1 MEHEAQ
7 RQRVRWVCRDMYRAI
22 ADRPEADQA
31 LAVNELVETYLT
43 RGVRLR
49 LRDHTFV
56 ERERYVGVRAAV
68 YHLREKYWTPENWLE
83 LRLTKYIAMG
93 VFTVGHKLFSMLQSD
108 DGLWQRQILVPAP
121 SNLNR
126 ARQDFIYGPLPV
138 PSPFREPR
146 AVITAQRELLKGH
159 DIDISDDG
167 GCASI
172 DPFAAG
178 SSAVMKARKN
188 NNYIEPNELHRR
200 RPRLQILCDAVGYF
214 RGKRQATRFGIRTPD
229 MKRKHNSK
237 YYFSNVALFLGSD
250 HYEELL
256 RYLSTIYDALNA
268 GLRTEPTGKD
278 EVGND
283 SFSSTVLTDKVAC
296 LDCDVEI
303 VDGGDAA
310 CANASAGLEPPPSK
324 HGCCFYC
331 EGRRKEW
338 FDVSK
343 CNAHV
348 RRTLFRSALMAH
360 RLPPGAPPGARYK
373 CPAEGCKH
381 VCTSSPPSPRPMTQ
395 TSSRSTPR
403 RSSRSATSST
413 ATSTGGNGG
422 ASSSCFTWT
431 TSNGHLLF
439 SISF

>member
-1 MEHEAQ
+1 M
-7 RQRVRWVCRDMYRAI
+7 
-22 ADRPEADQA
+22 
-31 LAVNELVETYLT
+31 N
-43 RGVRLR
+43 
-49 LRDHTFV
+49 
-56 ERERYVGVRAAV
+56 
-68 YHLREKYWTPENWLE
+68 
-83 LRLTKYIAMG
+83 
-93 VFTVGHKLFSMLQSD
+93 
-108 DGLWQRQILVPAP
+108 
-121 SNLNR
+121 
-126 ARQDFIYGPLPV
+126 
-138 PSPFREPR
+138 
-146 AVITAQRELLKGH
+146 
-159 DIDISDDG
+159 
-167 GCASI
+167 
-172 DPFAAG
+172 
-178 SSAVMKARKN
+178 ARKN

-395 TSSRSTPR
+395 TSSRSTPQ